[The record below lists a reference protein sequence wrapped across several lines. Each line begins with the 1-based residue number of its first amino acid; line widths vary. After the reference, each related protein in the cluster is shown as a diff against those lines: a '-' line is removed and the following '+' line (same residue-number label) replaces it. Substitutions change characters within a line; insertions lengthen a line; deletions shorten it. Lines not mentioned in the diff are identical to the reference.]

1 MIFSVA
7 ESDSHS
13 KMRVYAEFMNSF
25 RDAATLDISYI
36 HLIHTKQKWGIQ

>member
-1 MIFSVA
+1 MVLLKKSVKKSCLTMIFSVA

-25 RDAATLDISYI
+25 RDAAGL
-36 HLIHTKQKWGIQ
+36 